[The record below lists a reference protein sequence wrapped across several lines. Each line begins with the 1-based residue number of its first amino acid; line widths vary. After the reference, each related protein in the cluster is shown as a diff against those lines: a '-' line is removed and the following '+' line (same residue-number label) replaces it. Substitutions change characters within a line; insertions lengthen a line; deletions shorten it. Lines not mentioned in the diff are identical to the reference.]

1 MFHALAGSRLLPKLP
16 KPLLRLLLGLPRAPI
31 SREQRLAMFPQA
43 DLPLERPAVI
53 RWNEHLVPYIEAET
67 DRDLALCLGLVHAH
81 LREAQMEFL
90 KVLAFGRVAEILG
103 PLALEVDKALRI
115 VDFGHA
121 VPEIERRLPAET
133 RIWLESYCLG
143 LNIYWARVPQRAPE
157 FKLLSR
163 GHQPWTVRDVLT
175 VGRVIGAD
183 FSWLTYF
190 SLLQERARPGFKEL
204 WRRVFEAG
212 ESAADPFGPGAGPTA
227 IANILSS
234 TNRAGS
240 NSVAVGPAR
249 SASGAAML
257 ASDPHLGLSL
267 PNLWL
272 LVGLRSPSY
281 KLVGLSLPGL
291 PVVGMGRTPDLAW
304 GGTNLRAASTDL
316 YDVSA
321 LEPSAVQ
328 KRKIKLKS
336 RFIGGRTTEARWTP
350 FGPILSDTKLFP
362 SQGGE
367 DIAFRW
373 VGHEPTDEIT
383 ALLAAAKARNHEEL
397 RLAFKGYG
405 QTPLNVVFA
414 DRHGTIGL
422 FLAVHQP
429 VREQFAPA
437 DLVLDPADPATHWQ
451 GFVGAMDLPVILNP
465 PDGVIASANN
475 RPHGTKVP
483 IGFLFGVESRLRRL
497 YELLGRRQRLTFDD
511 LALLQSDAGAPDAA
525 SLARSLADRL
535 EAAGNDDDAIAGL
548 AQRLRD
554 WDGSYDAGSTGA
566 PAFELLLAELAP
578 PVFERAEGKGLP
590 EQKGQ
595 WSHLWS
601 YLIRDLDVL
610 PLTARQTILRD
621 AARSAARA
629 LPTWPTWGTMHRLK
643 VAHFLSQVPVIGDAF
658 VVGDLPASGSRQTPM
673 KSAHGLVK
681 GLHHATMGSMA
692 RHISDMADPDANWFA
707 LLGGQDGWFMA
718 ENFADQ
724 VPLWQERRY
733 IRMPLRPEVVARE
746 FTTTMRLQ
754 PARRPVAAETLETA
768 PA

>member
-1 MFHALAGSRLLPKLP
+1 M
-16 KPLLRLLLGLPRAPI
+16 
-31 SREQRLAMFPQA
+31 
-43 DLPLERPAVI
+43 
-53 RWNEHLVPYIEAET
+53 
-67 DRDLALCLGLVHAH
+67 
-81 LREAQMEFL
+81 
-90 KVLAFGRVAEILG
+90 
-103 PLALEVDKALRI
+103 
-115 VDFGHA
+115 
-121 VPEIERRLPAET
+121 
-133 RIWLESYCLG
+133 
-143 LNIYWARVPQRAPE
+143 
-157 FKLLSR
+157 
-163 GHQPWTVRDVLT
+163 LT
-175 VGRVIGAD
+175 VGRLIGAD

-190 SLLQERARPGFKEL
+190 SLLQERAKPGFKEL
-204 WRRVFEAG
+204 WRRVREAG
-212 ESAADPFGPGAGPTA
+212 ESAADPFGPGAGPAA

-240 NSVAVGPAR
+240 NSVAVAPAR

-328 KRKIKLKS
+328 RREIKLKS
-336 RFIGGRTTEARWTP
+336 RFFGGRTTEARWTP

-362 SQGGE
+362 GRRGE

-383 ALLAAAKARNHEEL
+383 ALLAAAKARNHEEF
-397 RLAFKGYG
+397 RRAFEGYG

-422 FLAVHQP
+422 MLAVHQP
-429 VREQFAPA
+429 VRKGFAQG
-437 DLVLDPADPATHWQ
+437 DLVLDATDPATHWQ
-451 GFVGAMDLPVILNP
+451 GFVGVMGLPVIIDP
-465 PDGVIASANN
+465 PEGVIASANN
-475 RPHGTKVP
+475 RPRGTDIP

-497 YELLGRRQRLTFDD
+497 YELMGRNERLGFED
-511 LALLQSDAGAPDAA
+511 LAGLQTDVGAPDAA
-525 SLARSLADRL
+525 KLAHELVDRL
-535 EAAGNDDDAIAGL
+535 AAAGGAEPAVAGL
-548 AQRLRD
+548 AERLRA
-554 WDGSYDAGSTGA
+554 WDGSYDARSTGA

-578 PVFERAEGKGLP
+578 PVFERAEGRGLP
-590 EQKGQ
+590 DQKGQ

-601 YLIRDLDVL
+601 YLLRDLDML
-610 PLTARQTILRD
+610 PLAARQTILRA
-621 AARSAARA
+621 AARAAARA
-629 LPTWPTWGTMHRLK
+629 LPEWPDWGTMHRLK
-643 VAHFLSQVPVIGDAF
+643 VAHFLAQVPVIGDAF
-658 VVGDLPASGSRQTPM
+658 VVSDLPASGSRQTPM

-681 GLHHATMGSMA
+681 GRHHASMGSMA
-692 RHISDMADPDANWFA
+692 RHISDMADQDANWFA

-724 VPLWQERRY
+724 MPLWQERRY
-733 IRMPLRPEVVARE
+733 IRMPLRPEVVERE

-754 PARRPVAAETLETA
+754 PARQPAATERLETA